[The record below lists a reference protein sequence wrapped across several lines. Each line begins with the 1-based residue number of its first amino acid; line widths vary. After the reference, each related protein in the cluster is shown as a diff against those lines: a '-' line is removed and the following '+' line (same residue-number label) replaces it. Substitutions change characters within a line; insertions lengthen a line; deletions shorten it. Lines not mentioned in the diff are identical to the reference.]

1 MIRNPWVVSRKK
13 SQVDVEHYYFSLVR
27 DLFEFVALEVFAYD
41 EKTSIGYLVLSIS
54 RKRNRM
60 TIKILDYY
68 FHNPKDIFI
77 VGYIAI
83 KYTKDYGAVRLEY
96 PVGLATFFE
105 NQPGLLRMIKKKKRL
120 YLFSPQSDNSPL
132 KTLGEKI
139 KLNYCD
145 GDTAFT

>member
-1 MIRNPWVVSRKK
+1 
-13 SQVDVEHYYFSLVR
+13 
-27 DLFEFVALEVFAYD
+27 
-41 EKTSIGYLVLSIS
+41 
-54 RKRNRM
+54 M

-105 NQPGLLRMIKKKKRL
+105 NQPGLLRMIKRKKRL

-132 KTLGEKI
+132 KALGEKI